1 IGVVVIAVG
10 KPGSV
15 VEEEI
20 EAALVFEVGAIAFEI
35 VGAELVDYEDDDE
48 LGMAVIGGGARGGNT
63 EKRERANEDEGGE
76 SFELRHSHSM
86 AGLAVQA
93 HALRANPLPELVVA
107 PGVR

>member
-35 VGAELVDYEDDDE
+35 VGAELVDHQDDDE

-76 SFELRHSHSM
+76 SFELRHTFPVSQDWPSG
-86 AGLAVQA
+86 A
-93 HALRANPLPELVVA
+93 RASRQSTSGTRGRP
-107 PGVR
+107 RWS